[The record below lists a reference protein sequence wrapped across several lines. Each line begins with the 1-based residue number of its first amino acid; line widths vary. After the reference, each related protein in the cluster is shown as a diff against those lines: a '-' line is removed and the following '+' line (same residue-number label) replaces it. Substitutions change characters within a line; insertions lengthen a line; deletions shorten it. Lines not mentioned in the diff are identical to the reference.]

1 LLLFCLPPLRHWS
14 VAISICP
21 ADGASK
27 SFQMRLSGVLTV
39 EPTVISGA
47 FDESAAIEPPLN
59 SSGAKPSG
67 DALGGVL
74 LKASDYTKAITTKGK
89 TATKRG
95 AAKPMAEP
103 AATRSDS
110 RYAPHAPKAPTGG
123 ACTSRHA
130 AASGCLERMP
140 GRHFAASLFLLYQ
153 AGLWH
158 AHPRCH
164 SHPRPLCCSS
174 ACCPSIGLSPH
185 PPSASVP
192 LTAPVRASRCAS
204 PTS

>member
-1 LLLFCLPPLRHWS
+1 MACTPTLSFSSPPPLLLFCLPPLRHWS

-27 SFQMRLSGVLTV
+27 SFHMRLSDEL
-39 EPTVISGA
+39 TVISGA

-67 DALGGVL
+67 GALGGVL
-74 LKASDYTKAITTKGK
+74 LKATDCTKAIATKGK
-89 TATKRG
+89 TATERG
-95 AAKPMAEP
+95 AAKPTAEP

-110 RYAPHAPKAPTGG
+110 RYAPHAPKGHTGG

-140 GRHFAASLFLLYQ
+140 GRHCAASLFLL
-153 AGLWH
+153 
-158 AHPRCH
+158 
-164 SHPRPLCCSS
+164 
-174 ACCPSIGLSPH
+174 
-185 PPSASVP
+185 
-192 LTAPVRASRCAS
+192 
-204 PTS
+204 